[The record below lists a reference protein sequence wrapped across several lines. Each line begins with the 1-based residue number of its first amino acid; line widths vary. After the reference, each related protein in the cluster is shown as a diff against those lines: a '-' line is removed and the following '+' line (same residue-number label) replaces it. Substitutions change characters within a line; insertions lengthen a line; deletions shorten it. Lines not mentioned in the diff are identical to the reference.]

1 MNMAAVI
8 ERLIMKKKEKE
19 NKKKNLNVYSL
30 GLILMNKILILI
42 EL

>member
-8 ERLIMKKKEKE
+8 ERLIMEKKEKE